1 MNIHHRRGAGASLD
15 SSESTGAGLRR
26 VAFRAAGATLTLFLC
41 GPGALSPLYAIHQA
55 RFGFASTVPTA
66 IVAVYA
72 VAVLAAVRPAG
83 ELCSGRRPLIVSG
96 LGLQT
101 AATALFLVA
110 TDAALVFAARS
121 TARTGSGPSGGL
133 NGSLRVR
140 TPRHSPT
147 GQADVV
153 VPGWWREAGGPR

>member
-1 MNIHHRRGAGASLD
+1 MNIHHRRGTGASLD
-15 SSESTGAGLRR
+15 SSESTGAGSRR

-41 GPGALSPLYAIHQA
+41 GAGALSPLYAIYQA
-55 RFGFASTVPTA
+55 KFGFVSTVLTA
-66 IVAVYA
+66 ILAVYS

-83 ELCSGRRPLIVSG
+83 ELGSGRRPLIVSG
-96 LGLQT
+96 LGLET

-110 TDAALVFAARS
+110 NDAALVFAARS
-121 TARTGSGPSGGL
+121 TARTGSAPSGCL

-140 TPRHSPT
+140 TPRHRRT

-153 VPGWWREAGGPR
+153 VPGWWREAGGPQ

>member
-1 MNIHHRRGAGASLD
+1 MNIHHRRGTGASLD

-26 VAFRAAGATLTLFLC
+26 VAFGPRAATLTLFLC
-41 GPGALSPLYAIHQA
+41 GAGALSPLYAIYQA
-55 RFGFASTVPTA
+55 RFGFAATVLTA
-66 IVAVYA
+66 ILAVYA
-72 VAVLAAVRPAG
+72 VAVLPAG
-83 ELCSGRRPLIVSG
+83 ELCGGRRPLIVSG

-110 TDAALVFAARS
+110 NDAALVFAARS
-121 TARTGSGPSGGL
+121 TARTGSAPSGCL

-140 TPRHSPT
+140 TPRHSRT

-153 VPGWWREAGGPR
+153 VPGWWREAGGPQ

>member
-1 MNIHHRRGAGASLD
+1 MNMHRAVTDAPLD
-15 SSESTGAGLRR
+15 SSGSTGVGSHR
-26 VAFRAAGATLTLFLC
+26 VVFRAAGATLTLFLC
-41 GPGALSPLYAIHQA
+41 GAGALSPLYAIYQA
-55 RFGFASTVPTA
+55 RFGFASTVLTA
-66 IVAVYA
+66 IVAVCA

-96 LGLQT
+96 LGLRT

-110 TDAALVFAARS
+110 NDAALVFAARS
-121 TARTGSGPSGGL
+121 TARTGSAPSGCL

-140 TPRHSPT
+140 TPRHSRT

-153 VPGWWREAGGPR
+153 VPGWWREAGGSQ